1 MIHKA
6 LKIVQLWTKE
16 IQKAK
21 KQTDYSHCL
30 QKLLVDQTFM
40 INLRKTQ
47 KPLKLHF
54 LKSYHSQEMQ
64 FCKNY
69 RNL

>member
-1 MIHKA
+1 MIPRA

-30 QKLLVDQTFM
+30 KKVVVDQTFM

-47 KPLKLHF
+47 KPLK
-54 LKSYHSQEMQ
+54 
-64 FCKNY
+64 
-69 RNL
+69 

>member
-1 MIHKA
+1 MIPRA

-21 KQTDYSHCL
+21 KQTDYSHWL

-47 KPLKLHF
+47 KPLK
-54 LKSYHSQEMQ
+54 
-64 FCKNY
+64 
-69 RNL
+69 